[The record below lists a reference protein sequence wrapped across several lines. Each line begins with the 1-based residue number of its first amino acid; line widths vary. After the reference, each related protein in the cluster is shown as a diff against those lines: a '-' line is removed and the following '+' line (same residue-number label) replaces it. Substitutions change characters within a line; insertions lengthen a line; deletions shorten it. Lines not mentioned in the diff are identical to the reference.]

1 MAYADRKLGAQE
13 RRGRLAAALRSAH
26 CRGLPRHAA
35 EGGPEPVAPVRCGA
49 LPDAAGARRAIGR
62 GVAPDR
68 GGNGPPR
75 AESQSRRDPRRGPC
89 AHAASCR
96 SDRSGT
102 RFPTGGRAVMKK
114 SLLVLAVLV
123 VPAAFT
129 SAVAQQSTL
138 DTVRSK
144 GYVQCGV
151 NTGVAGFSAPD
162 SKGVYKGI
170 DVDLCR
176 AVAAAVFG
184 DNTKVRY
191 TPLTA
196 QQRFTALQSGEVD
209 ILSRNTTWT
218 ITRDTSL
225 GLNFVGVNYYDGQGF
240 MVHADLGRK
249 TSAKGKAKDAKK
261 GAKGGGGGIT
271 SAKQLN
277 GATVCVQPGTTTELN
292 LADYFRTNKMTFKPV
307 VIEKLDEVLNAYF
320 ARRCD
325 VYTTD
330 HSGLISTRATR
341 APKPEEHVILPEIIS
356 KEPLGPAVRHG
367 DDRWFDVVKWSMFA
381 MVEAE
386 ELGLS
391 TKTID
396 KEASSTNPNIQRFVG
411 ATGDIGKMLGIDNK
425 WAYNIIKQ
433 VGNYGESFDAN
444 LKPLGF
450 ERGLNQLWN
459 KGGLMYAPPIR

>member
-1 MAYADRKLGAQE
+1 
-13 RRGRLAAALRSAH
+13 
-26 CRGLPRHAA
+26 
-35 EGGPEPVAPVRCGA
+35 V
-49 LPDAAGARRAIGR
+49 
-62 GVAPDR
+62 
-68 GGNGPPR
+68 
-75 AESQSRRDPRRGPC
+75 
-89 AHAASCR
+89 
-96 SDRSGT
+96 
-102 RFPTGGRAVMKK
+102 KK
-114 SLLVLAVLV
+114 SLLLLAILAT
-123 VPAAFT
+123 PAF
-129 SAVAQQSTL
+129 AQQSTL
-138 DTVRSK
+138 DSVRSK

-225 GLNFVGVNYYDGQGF
+225 GLNFVGINYYDGQGF
-240 MVHADLGRK
+240 MVHRRLNVK
-249 TSAKGKAKDAKK
+249 
-261 GAKGGGGGIT
+261 

-292 LADYFRTNKMTFKPV
+292 LSDYFRSNKMTFKPV

-320 ARRCD
+320 AGRCD

-386 ELGLS
+386 EMGLS

-396 KEASSTNPNIQRFVG
+396 KEAASTNPNIQRFVG

-425 WAYNIIKQ
+425 WALNIIKQ
-433 VGNYGESFDAN
+433 VGNYGESFDTN

-450 ERGLNQLWN
+450 ERGLNRLWN
-459 KGGLMYAPPIR
+459 QGGLMYAPPIR